1 LAFTRTTRPTAL
13 ARPARLPQNTLAG
26 LAVFAAS
33 ACAAVAVYV
42 HFSPSRYPVDLAV
55 YREAGRVLLRGG
67 NPYAASFGRSLR
79 VPLPFTYPPFGAL
92 VALPL
97 GLLPAQAALA
107 AWTVVSF
114 MSAYLLAAIAFRP
127 AAGRLG
133 ARQGLAIGI
142 AGAVMLWTVPVSQ
155 TLGLGQV
162 NLPLALAA
170 LLDCTWTSRRRG
182 VLVGIASSWKLTP
195 GLFIVYFAATRQW
208 AAAARAAATAAA
220 CALAAAVVLPGPSRQ
235 YWLHFI
241 FDTRRPGDPR
251 FYSNQSLL
259 AAVLRL
265 HLPGWLWL
273 PMAAGALVWG
283 LRRAVRAH
291 QRGYELA
298 AVALVGLTIL
308 LVSPIAWQHHA
319 VWLVVVFGVL
329 AAWAETPLQWT
340 GVAAALGL
348 FCLPLPSMGS
358 AWLWHHQAP
367 VLATAAENAFVAA
380 FAVLALAMPLR
391 QAPGRVCDI
400 LEDGDLAGYLCS
412 QTVRP
417 RSERQGRDDGNRTG

>member
-1 LAFTRTTRPTAL
+1 M
-13 ARPARLPQNTLAG
+13 
-26 LAVFAAS
+26 AVFAAS
-33 ACAAVAVYV
+33 ACAAVAVHV
-42 HFSPSRYPVDLAV
+42 HFSPSHYPADLAV

-79 VPLPFTYPPFGAL
+79 VPLPFTYPPFGA
-92 VALPL
+92 VMAVPL

-107 AWTVVSF
+107 AWTLVSLV
-114 MSAYLLAAIAFRP
+114 SAYLLAAIAFRP
-127 AAGRLG
+127 AAGRLRAHQG
-133 ARQGLAIGI
+133 HPHMGLAIGI

-182 VLVGIASSWKLTP
+182 VLVGIATSWKLTP

-208 AAAARAAATAAA
+208 AAAARAAATTLA

-235 YWLHFI
+235 YWLHLI
-241 FDTRRPGDPR
+241 FDSRRPGDPR

-259 AAVLRL
+259 AAVARL

-273 PMAAGALVWG
+273 PLAAGALVWG
-283 LRRAVRAH
+283 LQRAVRAH
-291 QRGYELA
+291 DQGYELA

-308 LVSPIAWQHHA
+308 LVSPISWQHHA

-340 GVAAALGL
+340 GVATALGF
-348 FCLPLPSMGS
+348 FCLPLPSLGS
-358 AWLWHHQAP
+358 AWLGHHQAP

-380 FAVLALAMPLR
+380 FAVLALALPLG
-391 QAPGRVCDI
+391 QAPARVCDMVG
-400 LEDGDLAGYLCS
+400 DGDLAGHLCS
-412 QTVRP
+412 QTAVRP
-417 RSERQGRDDGNRTG
+417 RSERQGRDDGNGTG